1 MDTYIDTVSTH
12 LLTAVRAALHGGST
26 FSVLFPR
33 EVSLVTQASETR
45 SPYLLLRVSRVYDID
60 SILSIRSQEL
70 QCILYTSLAPI
81 ILYRPPKHPHTTRRT
96 RATTHPTTCLRCHRS
111 FPVHRALPWVPAFRR
126 PAYPARPR
134 PRNCNISTSRYSRKR
149 LT

>member
-1 MDTYIDTVSTH
+1 MDTYILYLRIYLH
-12 LLTAVRAALHGGST
+12 TAVRAALHGGST

-70 QCILYTSLAPI
+70 HTVHIT
-81 ILYRPPKHPHTTRRT
+81 RPHHLVSTPETPTHHS
-96 RATTHPTTCLRCHRS
+96 THPCHNPSDNLSSLPS
-111 FPVHRALPWVPAFRR
+111 FLACSPRAPLD
-126 PAYPARPR
+126 PR
-134 PRNCNISTSRYSRKR
+134 F
-149 LT
+149 